1 MEIYIIK
8 NYCWYNEDTDQIQD
22 DHRIP
27 HLELTKTRKE
37 VKKIA
42 EKYGVKIMKWEKRE
56 RKGWNEKILET
67 LYTIKVGEKIHIT
80 KDKSYAKKLAI
91 QAFLDFLVNVFPAD
105 YFQDLRPGFAVY
117 VNDAFFSPF
126 TSRWRRFP
134 LRQIQPAVKPWRV

>member
-42 EKYGVKIMKWEKRE
+42 EKYGVKIMMAFSDWGLR
-56 RKGWNEKILET
+56 
-67 LYTIKVGEKIHIT
+67 
-80 KDKSYAKKLAI
+80 AI
-91 QAFLDFLVNVFPAD
+91 FDVFGSINGGIACG
-105 YFQDLRPGFAVY
+105 L
-117 VNDAFFSPF
+117 
-126 TSRWRRFP
+126 
-134 LRQIQPAVKPWRV
+134 

>member
-42 EKYGVKIMKWEKRE
+42 EKYEIKIMKWEKRE
-56 RKGWNEKILET
+56 KKGWNEKILET

-91 QAFLDFLVNVFPAD
+91 QAEREEQNKELEQYNGNLEYDD
-105 YFQDLRPGFAVY
+105 
-117 VNDAFFSPF
+117 
-126 TSRWRRFP
+126 
-134 LRQIQPAVKPWRV
+134 

>member
-42 EKYGVKIMKWEKRE
+42 EEYGGKIMKWEKRSSLHE
-56 RKGWNEKILET
+56 ICREFTAIRHPLSILHT
-67 LYTIKVGEKIHIT
+67 AAVDQFFTV
-80 KDKSYAKKLAI
+80 D
-91 QAFLDFLVNVFPAD
+91 FPARRRINRIYLVPVFKD
-105 YFQDLRPGFAVY
+105 SAEAALAHHWRE
-117 VNDAFFSPF
+117 DAD
-126 TSRWRRFP
+126 
-134 LRQIQPAVKPWRV
+134 